1 MSNVLKKV
9 VGGVYDELYYQYAN
23 KSTWKERLEIARRS
37 KKAIAEAEKKRK
49 EKEAAKAKEE
59 AEKKPEEQK
68 QEVKD
73 EKSETTTAEK
83 VSGEVVDGTTNQEV
97 KQDEDKIPDKITDY
111 IKSQKCSESYREV
124 MVERANIT
132 NEMVKFVSWYIGA
145 NGAPA
150 GGYSAEDQEFING
163 LVAYLKEK
171 YPDDVTVEIP
181 YPDAK
186 TLDYAGDYDV
196 SGNFVG
202 FISYFFDSEDILKN
216 IRKIR
221 NQYVMVQNTFKREEK
236 EVIDTSTK
244 TAEEVKDIIDDTKA
258 PEFHKIEPEK
268 VVPFKISEPS
278 AENTFTLKDG
288 EQSPAE
294 DDNGTPVINL
304 GEFTDDEKKKLDEI
318 SLEVNKLLGP
328 TPIQYMRNMSG
339 LVDMYLLRP
348 NGYTDIYSVDI
359 SGLTNGGEKSRL
371 AINTTIGPA
380 YVPFDNPL
388 VIKALQNKFYICT
401 EEEYKENIE
410 KLVYPPMFYNL
421 VDFSSLKTDLEDNTK
436 FKNNLAK
443 VLDKIMEANE
453 GVVPRMRLFWDGDAE
468 FRLVSDDKVSN
479 LYPGTIVKGFKAKY
493 SHGTIKIKKGEAE

>member
-1 MSNVLKKV
+1 MSNILKKV
-9 VGGVYDELYYQYAN
+9 AGGVYDELYYQYAN
-23 KSTWKERLEIARRS
+23 RSTWKERLEISRRS
-37 KKAIAEAEKKRK
+37 RKAIAEAEKKRK

-59 AEKKPEEQK
+59 AEKKPEEQ

-83 VSGEVVDGTTNQEV
+83 VQGEVVDGANQEV
-97 KQDEDKIPDKITDY
+97 KQDEDKIPDKVVAY
-111 IKSQKCSESYREV
+111 IKGRDNSDLFKEI
-124 MVERANIT
+124 MMERANIT

-150 GGYSAEDQEFING
+150 GGYSSEDQEFING
-163 LVAYLKEK
+163 LVVYLKEK
-171 YPDDVTVEIP
+171 YPDDVKVEIP
-181 YPDAK
+181 YPDGK
-186 TLDYAGDYDV
+186 VMESMGDFDV

-202 FISYFFDSEDILKN
+202 YISYFFDSEDILKN

-221 NQYVMVQNTFKREEK
+221 NQYTMVQSTFKREEK
-236 EVIDTSTK
+236 VVDTSTK
-244 TAEEVKDIIDDTKA
+244 TVEEVKETVEDTKV

-278 AENTFTLKDG
+278 VENTFTLKDG

-294 DDNGTPVINL
+294 DDNGTPVVNL

-328 TPIQYMRNMSG
+328 TPIQYMRNITG

-348 NGYTDIYSVDI
+348 NGYTDVYSLDI
-359 SGLTNGGEKSRL
+359 AGLTNGGEKSRL

-380 YVPFDNPL
+380 YIPFDNPL
-388 VIKALQNKFYICT
+388 VTKALQNKFYVCT

-443 VLDKIMEANE
+443 VLDKIMEVN
-453 GVVPRMRLFWDGDAE
+453 GGIVPRMRLFWDGDAE

-493 SHGTIKIKKGEAE
+493 SHGTIKIKKGEVE

>member
-9 VGGVYDELYYQYAN
+9 VGGYDELYYQYAN
-23 KSTWKERLEIARRS
+23 RRTWKERLEIARRS

-83 VSGEVVDGTTNQEV
+83 VSGEVVDGKTNQEV
-97 KQDEDKIPDKITDY
+97 KQDEDKISDKIADY
-111 IKSQKCSESYREV
+111 IKSQKCSDSYREV
-124 MVERANIT
+124 MIERANIT
-132 NEMVKFVSWYIGA
+132 NEMVKFISWYIGA
-145 NGAPA
+145 SGAPA

-163 LVAYLKEK
+163 LIVYLKEK
-171 YPDDVTVEIP
+171 YPDDVKVEIP

-186 TLDYAGDYDV
+186 TLDYVAEYDV
-196 SGNFVG
+196 SGKFAG
-202 FISYFFDSEDILKN
+202 FISYLFDSEDILKN

-221 NQYVMVQNTFKREEK
+221 NQYVMVQKTFEREA
-236 EVIDTSTK
+236 VDTSTK
-244 TAEEVKDIIDDTKA
+244 SAEEVKEIIEDTQT

-278 AENTFTLKDG
+278 AENTFILKDG

-294 DDNGTPVINL
+294 DDNGTPVVNL

-328 TPIQYMRNMSG
+328 TPIQFMRNISG

-348 NGYTDIYSVDI
+348 NGYTDVYSIDI
-359 SGLTNGGEKSRL
+359 AGLTNGGTKSRI
-371 AINTTIGPA
+371 AINVIQLGPL
-380 YVPFDNPL
+380 YVPFNNPL
-388 VIKALQNKFYICT
+388 VKKALQNKFYLCS
-401 EEEYKENIE
+401 EEEYKQDIE
-410 KLVYPPMFYNL
+410 KFVYPPMFYNF
-421 VDFSSLKTDLEDNTK
+421 VDFSGIKTDIEDNTK
-436 FKNNLAK
+436 FRANLSK
-443 VLDKIMEANE
+443 VLDKIMEVNKI
-453 GVVPRMRLFWDGDAE
+453 VPKMKLYYNSETE
-468 FRLVSDDKVSN
+468 FRLVSADEKVSRA
-479 LYPGTIVKGFKAKY
+479 KAKY
-493 SHGTIKIKKGEAE
+493 SHGTIKIKKGEDE